1 MTDTA
6 NVTDA
11 KRDSDITMMATSNSL
26 ERDEEDWKALLAAAD
41 ARFTL
46 EEVKRTR
53 GAKLDLIVVRWE

>member
-1 MTDTA
+1 MIDGA

-46 EEVKRTR
+46 EEVRRTL

>member
-1 MTDTA
+1 MDGA

-26 ERDEEDWKALLAAAD
+26 ERDEEDWKTLLAAAD

-46 EEVKRTR
+46 EEVKRTS
-53 GAKLDLIVVRWE
+53 GAKLDLMVVRWE